1 MKTDV
6 IIIANDGSGMEEAL
20 RQAEKMSVYK
30 ELSRKD
36 ALHLRLLTEETLG
49 MMRSLTGT
57 ARGEFWIEDE
67 DREYRIHL
75 KTMTNMTFDK
85 KDRLLEVA
93 GSGKNEAAKG
103 IMGKIRTFFDPL
115 GESPVFFDLAMENT
129 TWSMSAYRTS
139 VQSRLEEDYAGAAEA
154 WDELEKSVVQNLA
167 DDVKVYIDGRN
178 VEMVII
184 RKMGSGM

>member
-1 MKTDV
+1 MLLAFLTDV
-6 IIIANDGSGMEEAL
+6 LAL
-20 RQAEKMSVYK
+20 VLFQRGLAACGGVTASLLSTLEPITGLAVGFLVY
-30 ELSRKD
+30 
-36 ALHLRLLTEETLG
+36 HETLG
-49 MMRSLTGT
+49 ISSVI
-57 ARGEFWIEDE
+57 AV
-67 DREYRIHL
+67 
-75 KTMTNMTFDK
+75 
-85 KDRLLEVA
+85 LLILCSVLIVLL